1 MNATTTTDTAQD
13 PRLVRYLTTC
23 HVYTPG
29 EMRTGTCGKPAAS
42 IGATTS
48 NRGTHD
54 APVPV
59 VEYEPTCKFHVSV
72 ANRRN
77 RRYGWSQPNH
87 AWLALDDATAVEAL
101 THEWRERTAA
111 DERRKADEREA
122 NKKRWIA
129 SRDRAI
135 AESKVRYLTLDRP
148 DYEVDYE
155 KADRLT
161 REGYDRDDARQ
172 EARIA
177 KPRWLVVDEEV
188 AATEA
193 EVAARQTTDGDPY
206 DFAWK
211 ATNTIELV
219 VVDQFPT
226 TVRMRASGQMN
237 PSEARATAAALL
249 LAAAE
254 VERRNG

>member
-23 HVYTPG
+23 HVYTHG

-177 KPRWLVVDEEV
+177 KPRWLVVDGGGW
-188 AATEA
+188 AWPGRPRPPRPPPRRGRRPTAT
-193 EVAARQTTDGDPY
+193 RTTSRGRRRTRSN
-206 DFAWK
+206 WSSL
-211 ATNTIELV
+211 TSS
-219 VVDQFPT
+219 
-226 TVRMRASGQMN
+226 RRRSGC
-237 PSEARATAAALL
+237 
-249 LAAAE
+249 
-254 VERRNG
+254 ERRAR